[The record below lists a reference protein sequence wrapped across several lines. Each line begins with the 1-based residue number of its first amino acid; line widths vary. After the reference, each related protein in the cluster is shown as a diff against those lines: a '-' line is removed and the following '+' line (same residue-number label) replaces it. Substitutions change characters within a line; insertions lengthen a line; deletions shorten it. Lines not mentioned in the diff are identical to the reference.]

1 MNTTHLTAEPLN
13 VGGPQ
18 IGAPRLDQV
27 YALQAEPQIGV
38 PGVVRRVGVAHVL
51 QAEDLTSSPAIVKD
65 NSPPRGR
72 RVHSLR
78 AAARS
83 EAPCARKAY
92 RIEECKAAL
101 RRYKPWGGRIPTV
114 EELPTRQYLKKARRI
129 ILDDPKT
136 KRLLRD
142 NTDTT
147 LNKTLKRVREHAEG
161 ES

>member
-13 VGGPQ
+13 VGAPQ

-27 YALQAEPQIGV
+27 YA
-38 PGVVRRVGVAHVL
+38 PGVGVAHVL

-72 RVHSLR
+72 RVHSVR

-83 EAPCARKAY
+83 EAPRARKAY
-92 RIEECKAAL
+92 RKEECKAAL

-114 EELPTRQYLKKARRI
+114 EELPTRPYLKKARRI

-136 KRLLRD
+136 KRLLWD

-147 LNKTLKRVREHAEG
+147 LDKTLKRVRERAEG
-161 ES
+161 EN

>member
-13 VGGPQ
+13 VGAPQ
-18 IGAPRLDQV
+18 IT
-27 YALQAEPQIGV
+27 V
-38 PGVVRRVGVAHVL
+38 PGVVYVPPAVGVAHVL
-51 QAEDLTSSPAIVKD
+51 QAEDLTSSPAVVKD
-65 NSPPRGR
+65 NPPPRGR

-83 EAPCARKAY
+83 EAPSTHKAY
-92 RIEECKAAL
+92 RMKECIAAL
-101 RRYKPWGGRIPTV
+101 RRHKPWGGRIPTA

-136 KRLLRD
+136 KHLLRD
-142 NTDTT
+142 NRDTR
-147 LNKTLKRVREHAEG
+147 LNRTLKRVREQAEG